1 MATSKKASKKSAD
14 EKLSPLLTAS
24 PEEVGKRVDRML
36 ALILQMESTLGSL
49 VEYSDDERKFS
60 NGRFRDGESVAI
72 TGILD
77 AADAFP
83 PLFVAIAAK
92 DNGSDDA
99 AFESQPTRDNLARR
113 DHLARLAGALDPLT
127 RGVSDTLL
135 ALGTSV
141 REVATPAYAIARVA
155 ASVHPKL
162 RAKLGKPTK
171 YYGAAAEK
179 AKQTKKSKKAG
190 G

>member
-1 MATSKKASKKSAD
+1 MATSKNASKKTAAA
-14 EKLSPLLTAS
+14 KISPLLTAS
-24 PEEVGKRVDRML
+24 PEEVGKRVDTIL
-36 ALILQMESTLGSL
+36 ALVLQMEIALGSL
-49 VEYSDDERKFS
+49 VENSDDERKFS
-60 NGRFRDGESVAI
+60 NGRFRDGESAAI

-83 PLFVAIAAK
+83 SLFVALAEK
-92 DNGSDDA
+92 DNGSDDTV
-99 AFESQPTRDNLARR
+99 FESQPTRDNLARR

-135 ALGTSV
+135 ALGSSV

-162 RAKLGKPTK
+162 RAKLSKPTK

-179 AKQTKKSKKAG
+179 AKQTKKTKKANG
-190 G
+190 